1 MKKVF
6 EAVQL
11 GNLSL
16 KNRLVR
22 SATWEG
28 IARPD
33 GSVTEEAFANSR
45 TKKERRILRLSRSP
59 ARRLLAIPNL

>member
-22 SATWEG
+22 STTWEG

-33 GSVTEEAFANSR
+33 GIVTEEAFANSC